1 MGTSTSYTALI
12 IASAVL
18 ILSLTACGDSP
29 SRAEFETYQ
38 AEIQGDRDQVQAEL
52 QASRAQIQA
61 MKKELSEVKGQIA
74 VVEEATLSSS
84 GVPYSIFN
92 PPYMHINA
100 EETIRSQDYWIQV
113 ASVADLGA
121 WHYNRA
127 KLYESFL
134 PTIVSWTG
142 SGAHDNVFGPFEIEK
157 AFRRQAALDYDIA
170 CELDEQWCHN
180 RED

>member
-12 IASAVL
+12 FASAVL

-74 VVEEATLSSS
+74 VVEEDTLSSS
-84 GVPYSIFN
+84 GVPYSRFN
-92 PPYMHINA
+92 PPYMH
-100 EETIRSQDYWIQV
+100 
-113 ASVADLGA
+113 
-121 WHYNRA
+121 
-127 KLYESFL
+127 
-134 PTIVSWTG
+134 
-142 SGAHDNVFGPFEIEK
+142 
-157 AFRRQAALDYDIA
+157 
-170 CELDEQWCHN
+170 
-180 RED
+180 